1 MARWRGGGV
10 SPLLWH
16 NIFEVTKTEL
26 KTLLCCYPTS
36 FRYDGGGVGGA
47 RDDLDAGDRGCEGQE
62 AEQEPRQPRHR
73 ERHHDWPR
81 RLAGLSIMWPP
92 THFFSGVQRAPRHTA
107 VMAPLQ
113 HTATVT
119 SCCAVVK
126 GYNHFVITFTALVSP
141 LTRRATV
148 TATCSGHA
156 FYSHRS
162 VTLTLTLAELL
173 HFSIDTVMKMQYL
186 DKVPSSAFSFL
197 KEEA

>member
-81 RLAGLSIMWPP
+81 LWAWPLYHVTAHTLLLWSAESTSSHCSHGASATHSHANILCFKKFHPKVRPLSRGPNFTLRDRGVNARLA
-92 THFFSGVQRAPRHTA
+92 
-107 VMAPLQ
+107 
-113 HTATVT
+113 
-119 SCCAVVK
+119 
-126 GYNHFVITFTALVSP
+126 
-141 LTRRATV
+141 
-148 TATCSGHA
+148 
-156 FYSHRS
+156 
-162 VTLTLTLAELL
+162 
-173 HFSIDTVMKMQYL
+173 
-186 DKVPSSAFSFL
+186 
-197 KEEA
+197 

>member
-113 HTATVT
+113 HTATLT
-119 SCCAVVK
+119 SCASKSSIQRFDLWVADPISRWETV
-126 GYNHFVITFTALVSP
+126 GSTPVLHSVLIVS
-141 LTRRATV
+141 
-148 TATCSGHA
+148 
-156 FYSHRS
+156 
-162 VTLTLTLAELL
+162 
-173 HFSIDTVMKMQYL
+173 
-186 DKVPSSAFSFL
+186 
-197 KEEA
+197 